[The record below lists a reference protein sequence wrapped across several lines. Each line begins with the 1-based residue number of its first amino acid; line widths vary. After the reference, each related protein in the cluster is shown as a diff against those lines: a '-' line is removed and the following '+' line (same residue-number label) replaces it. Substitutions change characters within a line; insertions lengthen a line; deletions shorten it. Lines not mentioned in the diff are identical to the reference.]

1 MIITSIKIRILKD
14 SPSKM
19 KGIASIVLDNLFV
32 INEIKVL
39 CSNDNFFLAMPS
51 RETKVGGHKDLV
63 HPINETGR
71 KIVEKA
77 VLYVY
82 ELAVSHNNSMLEVEY
97 KGSRYDPLFQFDPEE
112 YEMTHSRNSNDDY
125 AIIHHGSTGNDH
137 LSIKPKD
144 DTVPDDEL
152 TKWLES

>member
-1 MIITSIKIRILKD
+1 MTITSVKIKVLEN
-14 SPSKM
+14 SPGKM
-19 KGIASIVLDNLFV
+19 KGVGSIVLDNLFV

-39 CSNDNFFLAMPS
+39 CSNGHFFLAMPS

-82 ELAVSHNNSMLEVEY
+82 ELAVSHNNTVLEVEY

-112 YEMTHSRNSNDDY
+112 YEITHSRNRNDDCTI
-125 AIIHHGSTGNDH
+125 AHHGSTGDDH
-137 LSIKPKD
+137 LSVNPKGN
-144 DTVPDDEL
+144 TILDDEL